1 MSGTLPP
8 DAQVSPVTAVLL
20 VMLPPLAGGGPD
32 ALPAAY
38 SSTDLAALQRRLGP
52 MVRVLKVDE
61 ANYSAV
67 VRSFT
72 PAQLPTC
79 VLVHQ
84 GVELWRQQGLFQ
96 ADEVVAM
103 VLAKVAEFAA

>member
-1 MSGTLPP
+1 MLPST
-8 DAQVSPVTAVLL
+8 AQVLPVTAVLL
-20 VMLPPLAGGGPD
+20 VMLPPLAGDMGAQSP
-32 ALPAAY
+32 AY
-38 SSTDLAALQRRLGP
+38 SPADLAALQRRLGP
-52 MVRVLKVDE
+52 AVRVLKVDE

-72 PAQLPTC
+72 PTQLPTC

-96 ADEVVAM
+96 ADEVVAS
-103 VLAKVAEFAA
+103 VLAKVAEFAT